1 MRVTTKRRGCLI
13 TIAVLFAIIGTVV
26 LVFCIIYS
34 DRRMGPTPIC
44 MVFFPFWD
52 SLPHKPDNTIDMD
65 NAFPNVM
72 GSGVLSLQQIATKCG
87 YFDERLI
94 RNYVYV
100 PGLRG
105 SDPDDLVMLYMK
117 RPTRYYWHGYARPF
131 RDPMWLV
138 FSPGFNYCPTNAES
152 CAERGQRMDTQEL
165 ERRLRLTLAFLKNN
179 DRPYWT
185 NVVAEQE
192 AFLKT
197 IGTNVQSK

>member
-1 MRVTTKRRGCLI
+1 MRTATKRRGCLI
-13 TIAVLFAIIGTVV
+13 TIVVLVAIIGILV
-26 LVFCIIYS
+26 LAVRLTYS
-34 DRRMGPTPIC
+34 EQRMGPTPIC

-52 SLPHKPDNTIDMD
+52 SLPHQTDNTIDMD
-65 NAFPNVM
+65 NAYPNVM
-72 GSGVLSLQQIATKCG
+72 GSGAISLQQIATNSG

-94 RNYVYV
+94 RDYVYV

-105 SDPDDLVMLYMK
+105 RDPDDLVMLYMK
-117 RPTRYYWHGYARPF
+117 KPTRYYWHGRSRPF
-131 RDPMWLV
+131 LDPMWLV

-152 CAERGQRMDTQEL
+152 CSERGQRMDTQEF

-179 DRPYWT
+179 ERPYWT

-197 IGTNVQSK
+197 IRTNVQPK